1 MTPKI
6 IQGKKSEESKR
17 GRGRPAVF
25 DRDVALR
32 EAMNLFWERG
42 YEGTSF
48 DDLIAAMGI
57 SASSFYNSFGS
68 KEALYCEATRSYLE
82 WAGQWFFAILN
93 DPSIDTRTAF
103 AHLFEA
109 TAEEFTRGDHPLG
122 CMISLAGT
130 HCPPGMSNIRD
141 MMAEH
146 RAFSE
151 SAMAARIR
159 KGVANGDVS
168 GDTDC
173 DMLEWLCDH
182 YGGEIHVSLGMSSHD
197 EEEEIFA
204 LFDRKNRLDDL
215 VLYACTSG
223 YPVAFEDICL
233 LEITRNGAEPLSL
246 PTGEQR
252 TYLEDGDEITLRG
265 FCQREGAVRIGFGEC
280 RGAVLPAK

>member
-6 IQGKKSEESKR
+6 NQGTKLEEGKR

-25 DRDVALR
+25 DRGAALNA
-32 EAMNLFWERG
+32 AMKLFWERG

-68 KEALYCEATRSYLE
+68 KEELYCEATRSYRE

-93 DPSIDTRTAF
+93 DPSIDTKTAF
-103 AHLFEA
+103 ARLFEA

-130 HCPPGMSNIRD
+130 HCSPGMKNIRD

-151 SAMAARIR
+151 GAMAERIR
-159 KGVANGDVS
+159 KGIVKGDLPE
-168 GDTDC
+168 DTDC
-173 DMLEWLCDH
+173 DMLAAYYSAVARGLAVQARD
-182 YGGEIHVSLGMSSHD
+182 GASRQKLSEIG
-197 EEEEIFA
+197 
-204 LFDRKNRLDDL
+204 RL
-215 VLYACTSG
+215 AMRAW
-223 YPVAFEDICL
+223 PVAK
-233 LEITRNGAEPLSL
+233 RA
-246 PTGEQR
+246 R
-252 TYLEDGDEITLRG
+252 
-265 FCQREGAVRIGFGEC
+265 
-280 RGAVLPAK
+280 PAT

>member
-6 IQGKKSEESKR
+6 IQGKKSEESRR

-68 KEALYCEATRSYLE
+68 KKALYCEATRCYLD
-82 WAGQWFFAILN
+82 WSGQWFSAILN
-93 DPSIDTRTAF
+93 DPSIDTKTAF
-103 AHLFEA
+103 ARLFEA
-109 TAEEFTRGDHPLG
+109 TAEDFTRGDHPLG

-130 HCPPGMSNIRD
+130 HCSPGMKNIRE

-151 SAMAARIR
+151 GAMAVRIR
-159 KGVANGDVS
+159 KGVANGDVPT
-168 GDTDC
+168 DADC
-173 DMLEWLCDH
+173 DMLAAYYSAVARGLAVQARDGASREKLADIGRLAMRAWPA
-182 YGGEIHVSLGMSSHD
+182 D
-197 EEEEIFA
+197 EA
-204 LFDRKNRLDDL
+204 
-215 VLYACTSG
+215 
-223 YPVAFEDICL
+223 
-233 LEITRNGAEPLSL
+233 
-246 PTGEQR
+246 TG
-252 TYLEDGDEITLRG
+252 
-265 FCQREGAVRIGFGEC
+265 
-280 RGAVLPAK
+280 

>member
-6 IQGKKSEESKR
+6 MKGRETETRKR

-25 DRDVALR
+25 DRGRALQ
-32 EAMNLFWERG
+32 EAMKLFWERG

-48 DDLIAAMGI
+48 DELISAMGI

-68 KEALYCEATRSYLE
+68 KEALYCETTQSYLE

-93 DPSIDTRTAF
+93 DPSTDTKTAF
-103 AHLFEA
+103 ALLFAA

-130 HCPPGMSNIRD
+130 HCPPGMKGIRD

-159 KGVANGDVS
+159 KGVADGDVPE
-168 GDTDC
+168 DTDC
-173 DMLEWLCDH
+173 DMLAAFYSSLARGLAVQARD
-182 YGGEIHVSLGMSSHD
+182 GASRAKLAEIG
-197 EEEEIFA
+197 
-204 LFDRKNRLDDL
+204 RL
-215 VLYACTSG
+215 AMRAWPAG
-223 YPVAFEDICL
+223 K
-233 LEITRNGAEPLSL
+233 
-246 PTGEQR
+246 PTGR
-252 TYLEDGDEITLRG
+252 PT
-265 FCQREGAVRIGFGEC
+265 IGHNS
-280 RGAVLPAK
+280 R

>member
-1 MTPKI
+1 M
-6 IQGKKSEESKR
+6 
-17 GRGRPAVF
+17 F
-25 DRDVALR
+25 DRAVALQA
-32 EAMNLFWERG
+32 AMKLFWERG

-82 WAGQWFFAILN
+82 WSGQWFFAILN

-103 AHLFEA
+103 ARLFEA

-151 SAMAARIR
+151 SAMAARIKKGMAAGDVPEGHR
-159 KGVANGDVS
+159 LRHAGGLLQRGGARACGAGAGWGVAREAGGDRPA
-168 GDTDC
+168 GDDC
-173 DMLEWLCDH
+173 VA
-182 YGGEIHVSLGMSSHD
+182 GGGQEATVK
-197 EEEEIFA
+197 A
-204 LFDRKNRLDDL
+204 W
-215 VLYACTSG
+215 AW
-223 YPVAFEDICL
+223 
-233 LEITRNGAEPLSL
+233 
-246 PTGEQR
+246 
-252 TYLEDGDEITLRG
+252 
-265 FCQREGAVRIGFGEC
+265 
-280 RGAVLPAK
+280 

>member
-6 IQGKKSEESKR
+6 IPKIVRGKKNEAGKR

-25 DRDVALR
+25 DRCVALNA
-32 EAMNLFWERG
+32 AMKLFWERG

-48 DDLIAAMGI
+48 DDLVAAMGI

-93 DPSIDTRTAF
+93 DPSIDTETAF
-103 AHLFEA
+103 ARLFEA

-151 SAMAARIR
+151 SAMALRIR
-159 KGVANGDVS
+159 KGVANRDVP

-173 DMLEWLCDH
+173 DMLAAYYSACRRHLRQLCP
-182 YGGEIHVSLGMSSHD
+182 S
-197 EEEEIFA
+197 
-204 LFDRKNRLDDL
+204 
-215 VLYACTSG
+215 
-223 YPVAFEDICL
+223 
-233 LEITRNGAEPLSL
+233 EPL
-246 PTGEQR
+246 PPG
-252 TYLEDGDEITLRG
+252 I
-265 FCQREGAVRIGFGEC
+265 
-280 RGAVLPAK
+280 

>member
-1 MTPKI
+1 MTSKI
-6 IQGKKSEESKR
+6 NQGTKFEEAKR

-25 DRDVALR
+25 DRGAALNA
-32 EAMNLFWERG
+32 AMKLFWERG

-93 DPSIDTRTAF
+93 DPSIDTKTAF
-103 AHLFEA
+103 ARLFES

-130 HCPPGMSNIRD
+130 HCSPGMKNIRD

-151 SAMAARIR
+151 GAMAERIR
-159 KGVANGDVS
+159 KGVISGDLAE
-168 GDTDC
+168 DTDC
-173 DMLEWLCDH
+173 EMLAAYYSAVARGLAVQARD
-182 YGGEIHVSLGMSSHD
+182 GASRTKLSEIG
-197 EEEEIFA
+197 
-204 LFDRKNRLDDL
+204 RL
-215 VLYACTSG
+215 AMR
-223 YPVAFEDICL
+223 AW
-233 LEITRNGAEPLSL
+233 
-246 PTGEQR
+246 
-252 TYLEDGDEITLRG
+252 
-265 FCQREGAVRIGFGEC
+265 
-280 RGAVLPAK
+280 PAAKQKQPGR